1 MAGARVKHAL
11 RAAVNRVRGVLGLPA
26 VEDRITVLG
35 QQLGGRLDLLGDAH
49 HLTRLEV
56 ESAMAVAK
64 QALHAA
70 HVAQAHSETTAVTA
84 ARTERLGTISAVSS
98 WIAHVEMP
106 ETTLVSVVMPTHN
119 RAALLARAL
128 ASVTAQAYGNWEVL
142 LVDDG
147 SSDDTPSVLARYAD
161 EPRVVVHRT
170 EGVGSASARN
180 VALEAATGDVVVYL
194 DDDNVFDPLWLKA
207 VVWAFDQRPDVDVL
221 YGARIIDDEDRVRRV
236 GSGALPV
243 LHFDPWDRPT
253 IEDHNIVDLGTI
265 AHRSKLTEA
274 RFDPQLSAHDDWDLI
289 LRITEDHA
297 PLELPVVA
305 LYYTT
310 DAPNRLGDGDLSDQ
324 DLVRAKLR

>member
-11 RAAVNRVRGVLGLPA
+11 RGVIDRTRGVLGLPS
-26 VEDRITVLG
+26 VEHRITVQG
-35 QQLGGRLDLLGDAH
+35 QELNGRVDLLGDAH
-49 HLTRLEV
+49 HLTRLQV
-56 ESAMAVAK
+56 DTATAVAQ

-70 HVAQAHSETTAVTA
+70 YVAQEHSEKTA
-84 ARTERLGTISAVSS
+84 AATERLGAITAVTS
-98 WIAHVEMP
+98 WIAHVDVP

-119 RAALLARAL
+119 RAPLLARAL
-128 ASVTAQAYGNWEVL
+128 ESVTAQTYGNWQALV
-142 LVDDG
+142 VDDG
-147 SSDDTPSVLARYAD
+147 SSDETPSVLARYAD

-180 VALEAATGDVVVYL
+180 VALEALTGDVVVYL
-194 DDDNVFDPLWLKA
+194 DDDNVFDPQWLKA
-207 VVWAFDQRPDVDVL
+207 AVWAFDQRPDVDVL
-221 YGARIIDDEDRVRRV
+221 YGARIIDDEDRIRRV

-243 LHFDPWDRPT
+243 LHFDPWDRST

-289 LRITEDHA
+289 LRITKDRT

-305 LYYTT
+305 LYYTS

-324 DLVRAKLR
+324 ALVRAKLR